1 MTLTT
6 SSWIDGIKRQTR
18 ICPSRGVVLRV
29 YGVPA
34 PQGSK
39 TQTRWGGL
47 RESSQKVGPW
57 RSEVAYTARKVYSGK
72 PIAEAVAIEIIFY
85 FQRPKHH
92 FSKAKGR
99 EHTLVP
105 SAPKHCTSCS
115 HGDLDKVTRSTFD
128 GLTVK
133 TGGSIICDD
142 SQVVELWCKKR
153 YADETEL
160 PGALVCIRMA

>member
-1 MTLTT
+1 MPAHFLLEGQAEMTSTVAQ
-6 SSWIDGIKRQTR
+6 D
-18 ICPSRGVVLRV
+18 VVVRV
-29 YGVPA
+29 YGVPG

-47 RESSQKVGPW
+47 RESSKRVAPW
-57 RSEVAYTARKVYSGK
+57 RSEVAFAARQIYKGRSIGT
-72 PIAEAVAIEIIFY
+72 PVAIEIIFY

-92 FSKAKGR
+92 FSKAKGK

-115 HGDLDKVTRSTFD
+115 HGDLDKLTRSTMD
-128 GLTVK
+128 GLAAK
-133 TGGSIICDD
+133 SGGSIICDD
-142 SQVVELWCKKR
+142 SQVVELWCVKR

-160 PGALVCIRMA
+160 PGALVRIRTA

>member
-1 MTLTT
+1 MTLIT
-6 SSWIDGIKRQTR
+6 SSWIDGIKRKTR

-39 TQTRWGGL
+39 TPTRWGGL

-92 FSKAKGR
+92 FSKAKGK

-105 SAPKHCTSCS
+105 SAPMHCTSCS
-115 HGDLDKVTRSTFD
+115 HGDLDKICRSTMD
-128 GLTVK
+128 GLAVRS
-133 TGGSIICDD
+133 GGSIICDD

>member
-1 MTLTT
+1 MPAHFLLEGQAEMISTV
-6 SSWIDGIKRQTR
+6 DQD
-18 ICPSRGVVLRV
+18 VVLRV

-39 TQTRWGGL
+39 TPTRWGGL
-47 RESSQKVGPW
+47 RESSKKVIPW
-57 RSEVAYTARKVYSGK
+57 RSEVAFAARQIYKGR
-72 PIAEAVAIEIIFY
+72 PIGTPVAIEIIFY

-92 FSKAKGR
+92 FSKAKGK

-105 SAPKHCTSCS
+105 SAPKHCTSCN
-115 HGDLDKVTRSTFD
+115 HGDLDKLCRSTFD
-128 GLTVK
+128 GLAAK
-133 TGGSIICDD
+133 SGGSIICDD

>member
-1 MTLTT
+1 MPAHFLLEGQAEMISTV
-6 SSWIDGIKRQTR
+6 DQD
-18 ICPSRGVVLRV
+18 VVLRV

-39 TQTRWGGL
+39 TPTRWGGL

-92 FSKAKGR
+92 FSKAKGK

-105 SAPKHCTSCS
+105 SAPMHCTSCS
-115 HGDLDKVTRSTFD
+115 HGDLDKICRSTMD
-128 GLTVK
+128 GLAVRS
-133 TGGSIICDD
+133 GGSIICDD
-142 SQVVELWCKKR
+142 SQVVELWCVKR

>member
-1 MTLTT
+1 MTSTV
-6 SSWIDGIKRQTR
+6 DQD
-18 ICPSRGVVLRV
+18 VVLRV

-39 TQTRWGGL
+39 TPTRWGGL

-92 FSKAKGR
+92 FSKAKGK

-105 SAPKHCTSCS
+105 SAPMHCTSCS
-115 HGDLDKVTRSTFD
+115 HGDLDKICRSTMD
-128 GLTVK
+128 GLAVRS
-133 TGGSIICDD
+133 GGSIICDD
-142 SQVVELWCKKR
+142 SQVVELWCVKR

-160 PGALVCIRMA
+160 PGALVCIRTA

>member
-1 MTLTT
+1 MPAHFLLEGQAEMISTV
-6 SSWIDGIKRQTR
+6 DQD
-18 ICPSRGVVLRV
+18 VVLRV

-39 TQTRWGGL
+39 TPTRWGGL

-92 FSKAKGR
+92 FSKAKGK

-105 SAPKHCTSCS
+105 SAPKHCTSCN
-115 HGDLDKVTRSTFD
+115 HGDLDKLTRSTMD
-128 GLTVK
+128 GLAVRS
-133 TGGSIICDD
+133 GGSIICDD
-142 SQVVELWCKKR
+142 SQVVELWCVKR

-160 PGALVCIRMA
+160 PGALVCIRMT